1 MTCDWCPQ
9 KCTQQFPACF
19 QLYPGT
25 TYRKNPGSIHEL
37 HKLAQRIKPTY
48 YDGIELDYAHRLAA
62 NKTATCNWV
71 WSHTRPSGFRFGGI
85 YSLRLYEDFLQ
96 TPTITADINPTTLA
110 SNVSIVFYPH
120 SALRLEAAMQ
130 RAAEDVELQTQTTI
144 ELTRPS
150 TTLTC
155 NMYNV
160 RSNSGRSTISLMRSI
175 TESWALG
182 AELLLEWTD
191 PRSLMA
197 DTAIAARYSK
207 YNYQIAASAS
217 RQGIDISYWQ
227 RIHERIQMAT
237 LLAWHRK
244 TEKTIATIC
253 YQWDFDDAVV
263 RSMVNSDLS
272 VGFQYYRSLPHI
284 PCGMGL
290 SALISLVTN
299 RFAFGLKFV
308 LDPSGQ
314 RRGD

>member
-1 MTCDWCPQ
+1 MTCDWCPK

-19 QLYPGT
+19 QRHPGT
-25 TYRKNPGSIHEL
+25 TYKRNPGNIHEL
-37 HKLAQRIKPTY
+37 HLLAQRIKPQY

-62 NKTATCNWV
+62 NKIITANWV
-71 WSHTRPSGFRFGGI
+71 WSHTRPSGFRFGGT

-96 TPTITADINPTTLA
+96 TPTIKADINPTTLA
-110 SNVSIVFYPH
+110 SNFSIVFYPH

-130 RAAEDVELQTQTTI
+130 RAAENVPLQTQTTI

-155 NMYNV
+155 NMYNI
-160 RSNSGRSTISLMRSI
+160 RSHTGRSTISAMHSI
-175 TESWALG
+175 TNAWALG
-182 AELLLEWTD
+182 AELLVEWMD
-191 PRSLMA
+191 PRSI
-197 DTAIAARYSK
+197 TAETALAARYSK
-207 YNYQIAASAS
+207 HNYQIAASAS

-237 LLAWHRK
+237 MLAWQSK

-290 SALISLVTN
+290 SALISLMTN